1 MVVAKPFRSFTCMTP
16 DPLSADTSTRLM
28 IFGHPAHELAL
39 FGFLQ
44 RFRPQIVII
53 TDGGSEERIRQSR
66 AGLDSIGLEATYLNF
81 AENDFYVALLRRDVS
96 FFETVAEC
104 LRAQIAA
111 ANPHQIFCDAM
122 EFYNPVHDITL
133 PLVLRAAAVAPQA
146 TLFEVPLVYQTLAA
160 GEHYEI
166 QRIPAASAP
175 CRFRYHLAAEEL
187 RAKIRAR
194 EEIYLSL
201 RDQAGPEFSAVTA
214 EHLAIEEIA
223 RAGNPF
229 VSPRATGRELRY
241 EWRARF
247 LKEVGIIDEII
258 TRTGHFIPI
267 AQSLLAGASPKPN
280 LDRALEAVSKV
291 V

>member
-1 MVVAKPFRSFTCMTP
+1 MVVAKSFCFLARMTP
-16 DPLSADTSTRLM
+16 DPLSADVITRLM

-44 RFRPQIVII
+44 RFRPQIVVV

-66 AGLDSIGLEATYLNF
+66 SGLDSIGLDATYLNF
-81 AENDFYVALLRRDVS
+81 AENDFYAALLRRDNS
-96 FFETVAEC
+96 FFENVAD
-104 LRAQIAA
+104 LLHSQIAIA
-111 ANPHQIFCDAM
+111 DPHQIFCDAI

-133 PLVLRAAAVAPQA
+133 PLVLRAAEAAPES

-166 QRIPAASAP
+166 QRIPATSAQ

-194 EEIYLSL
+194 NEIYLSL

-214 EHLAIEEIA
+214 EHLAVEEIA
-223 RAGNPF
+223 LAGNPF
-229 VSPRATGRELRY
+229 VSPHATGRELRY
-241 EWRARF
+241 EWRARL
-247 LKEVGIIDEII
+247 LKQCGIIDEII
-258 TRTGHFIPI
+258 TRDSHFIPT
-267 AQSLLAGASPKPN
+267 ARSLLANRSISTRILAAS
-280 LDRALEAVSKV
+280 
-291 V
+291 